1 MRCRTRERESGEE
14 GLRHVAKTLP
24 WCKMFAPVE
33 RAWSAIKANDALHV
47 TYCVSGIV
55 GCLMLYGTLQ
65 ERIMAEPFEPDNAM
79 FTETLFIV
87 LCNRVVTTTVA
98 LVALL
103 SLQMDAKPVAPIYSY
118 IAVAFSNVIATT
130 CQYEALKYVS
140 FPMQTL
146 GKCAKMIPVMI
157 WGAFMM
163 KKKYGYKD
171 YLVAAMVTG
180 GCTLFLLTGEVKS
193 KKAAD
198 GSSTSV
204 IGLFLMLGYLGFDG
218 FTSNFQDRLFKGYN
232 MTVFNQ
238 VLYVQMA
245 AAVQTLVVLVTSG
258 KLWVALDFISTHPSA
273 LSYIMSLS
281 LAATVGQLF
290 IYHTIKSYGAL
301 LFATVMTT
309 RQFLSILLSCLLFQ
323 HPLSWGQWGGTAV
336 VFGALYFKTFAK
348 GGKPNSPAK
357 SGDDPKDEESQ
368 PLKSELPSTVGDK

>member
-1 MRCRTRERESGEE
+1 
-14 GLRHVAKTLP
+14 
-24 WCKMFAPVE
+24 MFAPVE
-33 RAWSAIKANDALHV
+33 RLWGTIKANDTLHV
-47 TYCVSGIV
+47 TYCVTGIV

-65 ERIMAEPFEPDNAM
+65 ERIMAEPFAPDNAM
-79 FTETLFIV
+79 FKETLFIV
-87 LCNRVVTTTVA
+87 LCNRVVTSLVA
-98 LVALL
+98 LVALF
-103 SLQMDAKPVAPIYSY
+103 SMQMDAKPVAPIYSY
-118 IAVAFSNVIATT
+118 VAVAFSNVIATT

-157 WGAFMM
+157 WGGCMM
-163 KKKYGYKD
+163 KKKYGVKD

-193 KKAAD
+193 KKAVD
-198 GSSTSV
+198 GSSTSTM
-204 IGLFLMLGYLGFDG
+204 GLLLMLGYLGFDG

-245 AAVQTLVVLVTSG
+245 AAVQSLFVLVTSG
-258 KLWVALDFISTHPSA
+258 KLWVAIDFLSSHPSA
-273 LSYIMSLS
+273 FSYIMCLS
-281 LAATVGQLF
+281 MAATVGQLF
-290 IYHTIKSYGAL
+290 IYHTIKAYGAL

-323 HPLSWGQWGGTAV
+323 HPLSWGQWGGTIV

-348 GGKPNSPAK
+348 GSK
-357 SGDDPKDEESQ
+357 SNTATKGADDTKEGETL
-368 PLKSELPSTVGDK
+368 PLKSEPSSMETEK